1 MASRDEAEKE
11 LETVVASGLRSW
23 LSKAREAVMA
33 PFRQHHIQPD
43 PVAIF
48 QTQAAWDGEV
58 STISTRLGRIADA
71 AWNEVAGSPSVS
83 RHAFVMSQL
92 EQTQNFL
99 ARVPNDTYNLIFAE
113 ITDGVNGGES
123 VDQIAHRVDDALTY
137 DGRENWPARAR
148 TIAQTEVN
156 RAMNACIQGAGT
168 EIARVTGTIP
178 TKTWL
183 ANHDE
188 KTLVAHHGADG
199 QQVPFYSPFDVGGE
213 PLMFPGDPAGSPG
226 NVINCR
232 CSMVMKGAARG

>member
-1 MASRDEAEKE
+1 MASRDEAEREMEK
-11 LETVVASGLRSW
+11 TVASAFRSW
-23 LSKAREAVMA
+23 LAKARDAVMA
-33 PFRQHHIQPD
+33 PWRASKIQPD

-48 QTQAAWDGEV
+48 STEAAWSDEV
-58 STISTRLGRIADA
+58 KTIGTQLGRIADR
-71 AWNEVAGSPSVS
+71 AWNEVANSPSVS

-92 EQTQNFL
+92 AQTENFL
-99 ARVPNDTYNLIFAE
+99 VRIPNDTYNLIFAE
-113 ITDGVNGGES
+113 IADGVNGGES

-156 RAMNACIQGAGT
+156 RAMNAGIQGAGT
-168 EIARVTGTIP
+168 EIARVTGTTP

-183 ANHDE
+183 AHHDE
-188 KTLVAHHGADG
+188 KTRVAHHGADG

-213 PLMFPGDPAGSPG
+213 PLMFPGDPMGSPG

>member
-11 LETVVASGLRSW
+11 METVVASGLRAW
-23 LSKAREAVMA
+23 LAKARDAVMA
-33 PFRQHHIQPD
+33 PFRQHRIQPD
-43 PVAIF
+43 PSGIY
-48 QTQAAWDGEV
+48 QTQSVWNDEV
-58 STISTRLGRIADA
+58 DTIISTLSRIADRT
-71 AWNEVAGSPSVS
+71 WNEVTGSPSVS

-92 EQTQNFL
+92 AQTENFL
-99 ARVPNDTYNLIFAE
+99 VRIPDDTYNLIFAE
-113 ITDGVNGGES
+113 ITDGVNAGES
-123 VDQIAHRVDDALTY
+123 VDQIAHRVDDALTF

-156 RAMNACIQGAGT
+156 RAMNAGIQGAGA
-168 EIARVTGTIP
+168 EVARVTGTIP

-183 ANHDE
+183 AHNDE
-188 KTLVAHHGADG
+188 KTRVAHHGADG
-199 QQVPFYSPFDVGGE
+199 QTVPFYQPFNVDNE